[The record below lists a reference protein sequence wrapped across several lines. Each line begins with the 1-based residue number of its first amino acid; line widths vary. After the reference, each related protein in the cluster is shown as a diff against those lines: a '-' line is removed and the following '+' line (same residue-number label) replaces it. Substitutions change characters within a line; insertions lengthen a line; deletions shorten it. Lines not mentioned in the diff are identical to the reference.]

1 MPSFGSEDPLFPETD
16 SAKVSHKKENAMAT
30 IMPASELVR
39 RAAAW
44 LAEQRALYP
53 EKSLAALLDEA
64 GMRFNLNPLDA
75 AALHWGGGR
84 PGWNQGAGGA
94 RHGGRPRGVIGN
106 PRRRAAPRGTP
117 SGTVG

>member
-1 MPSFGSEDPLFPETD
+1 
-16 SAKVSHKKENAMAT
+16 MAT

-75 AALHWGGGR
+75 AALGR
-84 PGWNQGAGGA
+84 LFDPA
-94 RHGGRPRGVIGN
+94 
-106 PRRRAAPRGTP
+106 TP
-117 SGTVG
+117 VSYTHLSLIYPINSSSG

>member
-16 SAKVSHKKENAMAT
+16 SARMIHKKEHLMAT

-53 EKSLAALLDEA
+53 EKSL
-64 GMRFNLNPLDA
+64 NLNPLDA
-75 AALHWGGGR
+75 AALGR
-84 PGWNQGAGGA
+84 LFDPATQEK
-94 RHGGRPRGVIGN
+94 
-106 PRRRAAPRGTP
+106 
-117 SGTVG
+117 SE

>member
-16 SAKVSHKKENAMAT
+16 SARVIHKKENSM
-30 IMPASELVR
+30 
-39 RAAAW
+39 AAAW

-75 AALHWGGGR
+75 AALGR
-84 PGWNQGAGGA
+84 LFDPATQEKND
-94 RHGGRPRGVIGN
+94 
-106 PRRRAAPRGTP
+106 
-117 SGTVG
+117 

>member
-16 SAKVSHKKENAMAT
+16 SARMIHKKEHLMAT

-53 EKSLAALLDEA
+53 EKSLLDEA

-75 AALHWGGGR
+75 AALGR
-84 PGWNQGAGGA
+84 LFDPATQEK
-94 RHGGRPRGVIGN
+94 
-106 PRRRAAPRGTP
+106 
-117 SGTVG
+117 SE

>member
-16 SAKVSHKKENAMAT
+16 SARVIHKKENSMAT

-64 GMRFNLNPLDA
+64 GMRFNLIPLDA
-75 AALHWGGGR
+75 AALGR
-84 PGWNQGAGGA
+84 LFDPATQEKND
-94 RHGGRPRGVIGN
+94 
-106 PRRRAAPRGTP
+106 
-117 SGTVG
+117 